1 VPPADEGE
9 SLTYEGTFRDPDEDG
24 VVVVN
29 RADGVV
35 TFART
40 GDTEPGP
47 YKFHDYVHQ
56 VFPTIDVG
64 DLNGDGNPDYAI
76 AAEEGPY
83 FISGTVPPGTH
94 DPRDVGVGVT
104 IDQYA
109 DAATFGMRAVG
120 DQNGDGADDIA
131 LGDYLFSGRRLLAK
145 RAGSTVHI
153 GQPFATVSSLNA
165 VLRLDADGPPA
176 LVQMFGAVGLTGSG
190 DDDPIEVKIGG
201 VAPTCL
207 VTNNSDVDPSKGGR
221 IDDVGGSN
229 SVNGFLVDGHRIV
242 EYSYANRNTLSVYRW
257 DLDA

>member
-1 VPPADEGE
+1 MLSSCSGAPDRARGASVDTHTSSTTSTTSAPATSAPATTVSPTELTSCARTLQPSFRFLPPFDGLPVPPADEGE

-94 DPRDVGVGVT
+94 DPRDV
-104 IDQYA
+104 
-109 DAATFGMRAVG
+109 
-120 DQNGDGADDIA
+120 
-131 LGDYLFSGRRLLAK
+131 
-145 RAGSTVHI
+145 
-153 GQPFATVSSLNA
+153 
-165 VLRLDADGPPA
+165 
-176 LVQMFGAVGLTGSG
+176 
-190 DDDPIEVKIGG
+190 
-201 VAPTCL
+201 
-207 VTNNSDVDPSKGGR
+207 
-221 IDDVGGSN
+221 
-229 SVNGFLVDGHRIV
+229 
-242 EYSYANRNTLSVYRW
+242 
-257 DLDA
+257 